1 MDQIANLVIDL
12 SIDSAEFR
20 NEVPRIKKLLNDAAG
35 DSERSAARMQRF
47 LDKQTE
53 ATRRTSASLEQV
65 TASSTAYSSSVEKSA
80 AASTRLAADVDQTRQ
95 RVEALGR
102 KLREEQAQS
111 AAVAAAQDR
120 TSAAFYR
127 QIDSVKQLSGGL
139 QELQRIQAQVRQ
151 AKGRGD
157 ISQGDYLAL
166 VSETARKTRELT
178 DAEALATQK
187 KAQFIRR
194 LKEQTTVQG
203 LTRTELL
210 RVKAA
215 ELGVSSA
222 ADIYIRKLE
231 HTGTTTHTLG
241 LKSAAARR
249 ELGVLA
255 GELARGN
262 FGALRGSGITL
273 ANRAGWIEQ
282 LMSPKGMMLGG
293 LVGGVAAAVY
303 GLGKAYYEG
312 AKESETFNKQLILTG
327 SYAGKTTGQLNAMA
341 KSLAGN
347 GVTQHD
353 AAGVLAQVV
362 GSGAFTG
369 QAVAMVS
376 RTAARMQENV
386 GQSVDETIRQF
397 KRLRDDPVNA
407 AKELDRTLHFLTS
420 TQLEQIRVLG
430 EQGRVADAAKIAM
443 SAYSNNPAWCLWDML
458 THPRYGMGQRIGA
471 ADVDR
476 WALYAIGR
484 YCDQMV
490 PDGFGGTE
498 PRMTFNAYL
507 AQQRK
512 AWDVLTDFCSAMRCM
527 PVWNGQ
533 RLTFVQD
540 RPSDTVWTYTRSNVV
555 MPDEGTP
562 FRYSFSARKDRH
574 NAVEVNWTD
583 PDNGWQTSTELVEDT
598 VAISHYGR
606 NLVKMDAFGCTSRGQ
621 AHRAGLWLIKT
632 ELLETQTVDFSV
644 GAEGLRHVPGDVIE
658 VCDED
663 YAGVSLGGRILSV
676 DRDRR
681 ILTLD
686 REITLPSSGTTLIS
700 LVDGEGL
707 PVSVDVQS
715 VTDGVQVQVSRIP
728 DGVAEY
734 SVWGLKLPTLRQR
747 LFRCVAVREN
757 DDGTYA
763 ITAVQHVPEKESIVD
778 NGASFDPQPGTI
790 HGTVPPAIQHLTTE
804 ILAEEGQYQVLARW
818 DTPRVVK
825 GVSFSLRLNVAAED
839 GSDRLVSSAGTPD
852 TQYRFR
858 GLTPGRYTLTVRAV
872 NSQGQQGDP
881 ASTQFSIAAPAAP
894 SFIELTPGYFQI
906 TATPRQAVYDPT
918 VQYEFWF
925 SDAQIT
931 DIHQVENAAR
941 YLGTALYWIAASV
954 NIRPGRDYYFYIRA
968 VNQVGKS
975 AFVEATGQASN
986 DAAGYLDFFKGQIT
1000 ESHLG
1005 KELLE
1010 KVDLTEDNASKLQ
1023 QFSKEWQD
1031 ANDKWNAMW
1040 GVKIE
1045 QTKDGKYYV
1054 AGLGLSME
1062 DTPDGKI
1069 SQFLVAAD
1077 RIAYINPA
1085 NGNETP
1091 GFVMQGDQIIMNEA
1105 FLKYLSAP
1113 TITSGGNPPAFSL
1126 TPDGKLTA
1134 KNADIS
1140 GHINA
1145 VSGSFTGEINAT
1157 SGKFSGVIEARE
1169 FVGDICGSKVMQGV
1183 SIRATNDERSTST
1196 RYTDSA
1202 TYQIGKTITVMANCE
1217 RNGGSGAITVTIN
1230 INGQVKTAEVM
1241 PYTAGIPVMY
1251 QTVVFSVYT
1260 TSPVVDISV
1269 SLRVGGQY
1277 TTSASVWPLVM
1288 VSRSGSNF
1296 TN

>member
-65 TASSTAYSSSVEKSA
+65 TASSTAYSSAVEKSA

-203 LTRTELL
+203 LSRTELL

-231 HTGTTTHTLG
+231 RTGTATHTLG

-293 LVGGVAAAVY
+293 LAGGVAAAVY

-376 RTAARMQENV
+376 RTATRMQENV

-443 SAYSNNPAWCLWDML
+443 SAYSEEMNKRMGDVHDNLGWIERAWNAVGDAAKWAWDRML
-458 THPRYGMGQRIGA
+458 DIGREDTLDEKIATLQEKIARGRKTPWTVSSSQTEYDQQQLNELKEQKRQKDLLDAKAQAERNYQETQKRRNEQNAALNRDNETESLRHQREVARITAMQYADAAVRNAALERENERHKKALSQQAKKPKTYHNDEARRLLLQYSQQQAQTEGQLAAAKLSTTEKMTEAHKQLLSFQQRIADLSGKKLTADEQSVLAHKDEIALALQKLDISQQDLQHQNALNELKKKTLTLTSQLADEESRVRQQHAMALATMGMGDQQR
-471 ADVDR
+471 
-476 WALYAIGR
+476 GR
-484 YCDQMV
+484 YEERLKIQQHYQEQLEQLKRDSKAKGTYGSDEYRQAEQALNNFLAQGGNVAGMTENV
-490 PDGFGGTE
+490 FTNAFNGMADSIANFAVTGKGSFRSLTVSILADLAKMEARIAASKLLGSVLAMFGFGTSAGGST
-498 PRMTFNAYL
+498 PSGAYSSAALSVIPNADGGVYRSAGLSQYSGSIVNRPTFFAFAKGAGVMGEAGPEAIL
-507 AQQRK
+507 PLRRGADGK
-512 AWDVLTDFCSAMRCM
+512 LGVVAAGSGGMAMFA
-527 PVWNGQ
+527 PEYNIEIHNDAGNGQ
-533 RLTFVQD
+533 IG
-540 RPSDTVWTYTRSNVV
+540 P
-555 MPDEGTP
+555 
-562 FRYSFSARKDRH
+562 
-574 NAVEVNWTD
+574 
-583 PDNGWQTSTELVEDT
+583 
-598 VAISHYGR
+598 
-606 NLVKMDAFGCTSRGQ
+606 Q
-621 AHRAGLWLIKT
+621 AL
-632 ELLETQTVDFSV
+632 
-644 GAEGLRHVPGDVIE
+644 
-658 VCDED
+658 
-663 YAGVSLGGRILSV
+663 
-676 DRDRR
+676 
-681 ILTLD
+681 
-686 REITLPSSGTTLIS
+686 
-700 LVDGEGL
+700 
-707 PVSVDVQS
+707 
-715 VTDGVQVQVSRIP
+715 
-728 DGVAEY
+728 
-734 SVWGLKLPTLRQR
+734 
-747 LFRCVAVREN
+747 
-757 DDGTYA
+757 
-763 ITAVQHVPEKESIVD
+763 
-778 NGASFDPQPGTI
+778 
-790 HGTVPPAIQHLTTE
+790 
-804 ILAEEGQYQVLARW
+804 
-818 DTPRVVK
+818 
-825 GVSFSLRLNVAAED
+825 
-839 GSDRLVSSAGTPD
+839 
-852 TQYRFR
+852 
-858 GLTPGRYTLTVRAV
+858 
-872 NSQGQQGDP
+872 
-881 ASTQFSIAAPAAP
+881 
-894 SFIELTPGYFQI
+894 
-906 TATPRQAVYDPT
+906 QAVY
-918 VQYEFWF
+918 
-925 SDAQIT
+925 
-931 DIHQVENAAR
+931 N
-941 YLGTALYWIAASV
+941 
-954 NIRPGRDYYFYIRA
+954 
-968 VNQVGKS
+968 
-975 AFVEATGQASN
+975 
-986 DAAGYLDFFKGQIT
+986 
-1000 ESHLG
+1000 
-1005 KELLE
+1005 
-1010 KVDLTEDNASKLQ
+1010 
-1023 QFSKEWQD
+1023 
-1031 ANDKWNAMW
+1031 
-1040 GVKIE
+1040 
-1045 QTKDGKYYV
+1045 
-1054 AGLGLSME
+1054 
-1062 DTPDGKI
+1062 
-1069 SQFLVAAD
+1069 
-1077 RIAYINPA
+1077 
-1085 NGNETP
+1085 
-1091 GFVMQGDQIIMNEA
+1091 
-1105 FLKYLSAP
+1105 
-1113 TITSGGNPPAFSL
+1113 
-1126 TPDGKLTA
+1126 
-1134 KNADIS
+1134 
-1140 GHINA
+1140 
-1145 VSGSFTGEINAT
+1145 
-1157 SGKFSGVIEARE
+1157 
-1169 FVGDICGSKVMQGV
+1169 
-1183 SIRATNDERSTST
+1183 
-1196 RYTDSA
+1196 
-1202 TYQIGKTITVMANCE
+1202 IGKKAAIDFWQQQS
-1217 RNGGSGAITVTIN
+1217 RDGGI
-1230 INGQVKTAEVM
+1230 
-1241 PYTAGIPVMY
+1241 AG
-1251 QTVVFSVYT
+1251 
-1260 TSPVVDISV
+1260 
-1269 SLRVGGQY
+1269 GG
-1277 TTSASVWPLVM
+1277 
-1288 VSRSGSNF
+1288 R
-1296 TN
+1296 